1 MCFCI
6 FLSPWQCE
14 KHKCNVAADW
24 TAPVAARPIAARLTK
39 TNRNQKRVSFQNVCT
54 NQSIR
59 NFHQFLLSF
68 LLKYT
73 HQNYLSLLFFFYMT
87 FFLVGNL
94 GDIFF
99 NLIWF
104 VCLCNIGIWFESRCP
119 RQGREIRNGRVQPV
133 AILFPSPRCPS
144 SISINKFKSFF
155 FPNFFFFFFSFVCV
169 CVEIN
174 TNNSEKN

>member
-1 MCFCI
+1 
-6 FLSPWQCE
+6 
-14 KHKCNVAADW
+14 
-24 TAPVAARPIAARLTK
+24 
-39 TNRNQKRVSFQNVCT
+39 
-54 NQSIR
+54 
-59 NFHQFLLSF
+59 
-68 LLKYT
+68 
-73 HQNYLSLLFFFYMT
+73 MT

-155 FPNFFFFFFSFVCV
+155 FPTSSSSSSLSCV
-169 CVEIN
+169 CVLKLIQIIVKRIKRPDSLQSSPAAQKENDENLRRISIEFPICGN
-174 TNNSEKN
+174 LERIPNCRGVESRCIDFH